1 MEAFGSRCNWGWVIG
16 LCTTDDLSW
25 SGESREGSLPM
36 HGLTK
41 VKCKERNRIYSSFYI
56 EEVVIKITAVAFKTV
71 MVLIKGYFQTLLT
84 KQVQSY
90 ATIVTLFRVFFP
102 KVTIFG
108 LLNVPFF
115 FCMLI
120 ARVLEGSRNICIN
133 LYQ

>member
-1 MEAFGSRCNWGWVIG
+1 
-16 LCTTDDLSW
+16 
-25 SGESREGSLPM
+25 M

-41 VKCKERNRIYSSFYI
+41 VKCDERNRIYSSFYI
-56 EEVVIKITAVAFKTV
+56 EEVIIKVTAVAFKTV
-71 MVLIKGYFQTLLT
+71 MVLIKGYFQMLLT

-90 ATIVTLFRVFFP
+90 ATIVTLFRVFFT